1 LGSHTMLKSPAA
13 LEKLFTA
20 LSGDSVQALPLSMQ
34 RASRFMF
41 GGAAVTAVWGIFLVI
56 VTAVN
61 NEQLSTTGGTK
72 ASSGQILGGVI
83 YDILITIILV
93 AAWILMAR
101 MNQRGRNWARIVSS
115 VLFLLWSF
123 ETYLTVGSIDGSV
136 LIIVNAVIVIVI
148 WLAGFAALFSLWRPD
163 SSDYFRSAAS

>member
-1 LGSHTMLKSPAA
+1 MLKSPAA
-13 LEKLFTA
+13 LEKLFAT
-20 LSGDSVQALPLSMQ
+20 LSDDSVQPLPQSMQ
-34 RASRFMF
+34 RASWFMF
-41 GGAAVTAVWGIFLVI
+41 AGAAATAVWGIFLVI

-83 YDILITIILV
+83 YDILVTVILV
-93 AAWILMAR
+93 AAWVLMTR
-101 MNQRGRNWARIVSS
+101 MNQRGRNWARITSS

-123 ETYLTVGSIDGSV
+123 ETYLTVGSLDGSV
-136 LIIVNAVIVIVI
+136 LVIVNAAIVIVI

-163 SSDYFRSAAS
+163 SSDYFRSAAR